1 MLADSC
7 SVGGGPSFEIVEGSA
22 AAVAAVEWLVVRGT
36 SGASGMILHT
46 LHLDSSLVPKLGFD
60 FDFVVAN
67 PVTLRF
73 VAFLFPRGGFVDNF
87 PNSVR
92 PCLAF
97 FERFCRRVF

>member
-46 LHLDSSLVPKLGFD
+46 LHLDPSLVLDLG

-67 PVTLRF
+67 FVTLRF
-73 VAFLFPRGGFVDNF
+73 VAFPFPRGGFVDNF

>member
-7 SVGGGPSFEIVEGSA
+7 SVGGGPSFETVVGTA
-22 AAVAAVEWLVVRGT
+22 AAVAAVEWLVVGGT
-36 SGASGMILHT
+36 SGASGMILHI
-46 LHLDSSLVPKLGFD
+46 LHLDPSLVPDLG

-67 PVTLRF
+67 FVTLRF
-73 VAFLFPRGGFVDNF
+73 VAFPFPRGSFVDNF